1 MDYWL
6 YISLFAAAV
15 AVYAMINILMTRM
28 SNSKKMLWFV
38 LVVLVPILGPIIY
51 LVMRKSI
58 VGAS

>member
-28 SNSKKMLWFV
+28 SNGKKMLWFV
-38 LVVLVPILGPIIY
+38 LVVLIPILGPIVY
-51 LVMRKSI
+51 LLMRKSI
-58 VGAS
+58 AGAS